1 MIINPIIPIWLMA
14 IICIA
19 LAICKRKGKFAYIRQ
34 IIMIILLFMINLRMM
49 IPTDVEVSTKRIDAN
64 VFFVIDNTISM
75 TANDCADG
83 TTRMDALKADCNN
96 ITGSLSGARFSLIT
110 FANISKLVFPLTE
123 STSFVNS
130 CIKGIGVTDELYAK
144 GSSMNICKDMV
155 VELVKA
161 AHEKNTGKVIVFF
174 ISDGEITNGD
184 TLDSFKEAA
193 KYIDGGAV
201 LGYGTSKGGNMY
213 IKDYFS
219 DSDDLVAIEDK
230 SEYPYKKAVSK
241 IDEENLKAI
250 AKDMGIEYINMTTE
264 NKLDTVIDNIKKDT
278 ASLGD
283 EDSRLDGYKDIYFIF
298 IIPLLGMLVYEFIN
312 HKANKKKHYYSPY
325 YV

>member
-219 DSDDLVAIEDK
+219 DDLVVIEDK

-312 HKANKKKHYYSPY
+312 WKRKGEL
-325 YV
+325 

>member
-14 IICIA
+14 IICIT

-75 TANDCADG
+75 AANDCADG
-83 TTRMDALKADCNN
+83 TTRMDALRADCNN

-130 CIKGIGVTDELYAK
+130 CIKGIGVTDELYAR
-144 GSSMNICKDMV
+144 GSSMNICKDML

-219 DSDDLVAIEDK
+219 DDLVVIEDK
-230 SEYPYKKAVSK
+230 SEYPYEKAVSK

-250 AKDMGIEYINMTTE
+250 AKDMDIEYINMTAE
-264 NKLDTVIDNIKKDT
+264 NKLDTVIVNIKKDT

-298 IIPLLGMLVYEFIN
+298 MIPLVGMLVYEFIN
-312 HKANKKKHYYSPY
+312 WKRKGEL
-325 YV
+325 

>member
-184 TLDSFKEAA
+184 NLDSFKEAA

-219 DSDDLVAIEDK
+219 DDLVAIEDK
-230 SEYPYKKAVSK
+230 SEYPYEKAVSK

-250 AKDMGIEYINMTTE
+250 AKDMDIEYINMTTE

-278 ASLGD
+278 ALLGD

-298 IIPLLGMLVYEFIN
+298 IIPLVGMLVYEFVN
-312 HKANKKKHYYSPY
+312 WKRKGEL
-325 YV
+325 

>member
-19 LAICKRKGKFAYIRQ
+19 LVICKRKGKFAYIRQ

-75 TANDCADG
+75 AANDCADG

-144 GSSMNICKDMV
+144 GSSMNICKNML

-184 TLDSFKEAA
+184 TLDSFKKAA

-219 DSDDLVAIEDK
+219 DDLVAIEDK
-230 SEYPYKKAVSK
+230 SEYPYVKAVSK

-250 AKDMGIEYINMTTE
+250 AKDMDIEYINMTTE
-264 NKLDTVIDNIKKDT
+264 NKLDMVIDNIKKDT

-298 IIPLLGMLVYEFIN
+298 IIPLVGMLVYEFVN
-312 HKANKKKHYYSPY
+312 WKRKGEL
-325 YV
+325 

>member
-19 LAICKRKGKFAYIRQ
+19 LVICKRKGKFAYIRQ

-75 TANDCADG
+75 AANDCADG
-83 TTRMDALKADCNN
+83 TTRMDALKTDCNN

-144 GSSMNICKDMV
+144 GSSMNICKDML

-219 DSDDLVAIEDK
+219 DDLVAIEDK

-250 AKDMGIEYINMTTE
+250 AKDVDIEYINMTTE

-298 IIPLLGMLVYEFIN
+298 MIPLVGMLVYEFIN
-312 HKANKKKHYYSPY
+312 WKRKGEL
-325 YV
+325 

>member
-1 MIINPIIPIWLMA
+1 MIINPIIPIWLMT

-19 LAICKRKGKFAYIRQ
+19 LVICKRKGKFAYIRQ

-75 TANDCADG
+75 AANDCADG

-144 GSSMNICKDMV
+144 GSSMNICKDML

-219 DSDDLVAIEDK
+219 DDLVAIEDK

-250 AKDMGIEYINMTTE
+250 AKDVDIEYINMTTE

-312 HKANKKKHYYSPY
+312 WKRKGEL
-325 YV
+325 

>member
-19 LAICKRKGKFAYIRQ
+19 LVICKRKGKFAYIRQ

-75 TANDCADG
+75 AANDCADG

-144 GSSMNICKDMV
+144 GSSMNICKDML

-219 DSDDLVAIEDK
+219 DDLVAIEDK
-230 SEYPYKKAVSK
+230 SEYPYEKAVSK

-250 AKDMGIEYINMTTE
+250 AKDVDIEYINMTTE

-298 IIPLLGMLVYEFIN
+298 IVPLVGMLVYEFIN
-312 HKANKKKHYYSPY
+312 WKRKGEL
-325 YV
+325 

>member
-75 TANDCADG
+75 AANDCADG

-144 GSSMNICKDMV
+144 GSSMNICKDML

-219 DSDDLVAIEDK
+219 DDLVVIEDK

-312 HKANKKKHYYSPY
+312 WKRKGEL
-325 YV
+325 

>member
-75 TANDCADG
+75 AANDCADG

-144 GSSMNICKDMV
+144 GSSMNICKDML

-161 AHEKNTGKVIVFF
+161 ANEKNTGKVIVFF

-184 TLDSFKEAA
+184 TLDSFKETA

-219 DSDDLVAIEDK
+219 DDLVVIEDK

-298 IIPLLGMLVYEFIN
+298 IIPLVGMLVYEFIN
-312 HKANKKKHYYSPY
+312 WKRKGEL
-325 YV
+325 

>member
-144 GSSMNICKDMV
+144 GSSMNICKDML

-219 DSDDLVAIEDK
+219 DDLVVIEDK

-298 IIPLLGMLVYEFIN
+298 IIPLVGMLVYEFIN
-312 HKANKKKHYYSPY
+312 WKRKGEL
-325 YV
+325 

>member
-14 IICIA
+14 IICIT

-34 IIMIILLFMINLRMM
+34 IIMIMLLFMINLRMM

-75 TANDCADG
+75 AANDCADG

-130 CIKGIGVTDELYAK
+130 CIKGIGVTNELYAK
-144 GSSMNICKDMV
+144 GSSMNICKDML

-219 DSDDLVAIEDK
+219 DDLVAIEDK
-230 SEYPYKKAVSK
+230 SEYPYEKAVSK

-250 AKDMGIEYINMTTE
+250 AKDMDIEYINMTTE

-278 ASLGD
+278 ALLRD

-298 IIPLLGMLVYEFIN
+298 IIPLVGMLVYEFIN
-312 HKANKKKHYYSPY
+312 WKRKGEL
-325 YV
+325 

>member
-19 LAICKRKGKFAYIRQ
+19 LVICKRKGKFAYIRQ

-75 TANDCADG
+75 AANDCADG

-96 ITGSLSGARFSLIT
+96 ITGSLSGARFSVIT

-130 CIKGIGVTDELYAK
+130 CIKGIGVTNELYAK
-144 GSSMNICKDMV
+144 GSSMNICKDML

-184 TLDSFKEAA
+184 TLDSFKKAA

-219 DSDDLVAIEDK
+219 DDLVAIEDK
-230 SEYPYKKAVSK
+230 SEYPYEKAVSK

-250 AKDMGIEYINMTTE
+250 AKDMDIEYINMTTE
-264 NKLDTVIDNIKKDT
+264 NKLDMVIDNIKKDT
-278 ASLGD
+278 ALLGD

-298 IIPLLGMLVYEFIN
+298 IIPLVGMLVYEFVN
-312 HKANKKKHYYSPY
+312 WKRKGEL
-325 YV
+325 

>member
-250 AKDMGIEYINMTTE
+250 ANDMGIEYINMTTE

-312 HKANKKKHYYSPY
+312 WKRKGEL
-325 YV
+325 